1 MEMRGRP
8 MRGWLHVDIERVESE
23 ADLEAWVRR
32 GLAYAQS
39 LPPK

>member
-1 MEMRGRP
+1 
-8 MRGWLHVDIERVESE
+8 MRGWLHVAIERVESR
-23 ADLEAWVRR
+23 ADLEAWVRS